1 MEENGRRYR
10 KSSRVSRKR
19 REETFRRFVR
29 DFTGEDSIGGCVTV
43 EEEESDTGREFSMR
57 LTPPTLALPFAEDN
71 AGPVLCTLFSAC
83 RKRDKG
89 EPGRNPPSLLSRF
102 QISGYDLSRWIDY
115 LELRYFHI
123 PVVDF
128 ASALAVPSPL
138 RAKER
143 LGY

>member
-1 MEENGRRYR
+1 M
-10 KSSRVSRKR
+10 
-19 REETFRRFVR
+19 
-29 DFTGEDSIGGCVTV
+29 

-89 EPGRNPPSLLSRF
+89 GPGRNPPLLLSRF

-115 LELRYFHI
+115 LDRRYFHI
-123 PVVDF
+123 PVVNF
-128 ASALAVPSPL
+128 ASALALTSPP
-138 RAKER
+138 RAKKNVGILVLLVDDGDKHFVQDR
-143 LGY
+143 SFARFLIFSNRFFN